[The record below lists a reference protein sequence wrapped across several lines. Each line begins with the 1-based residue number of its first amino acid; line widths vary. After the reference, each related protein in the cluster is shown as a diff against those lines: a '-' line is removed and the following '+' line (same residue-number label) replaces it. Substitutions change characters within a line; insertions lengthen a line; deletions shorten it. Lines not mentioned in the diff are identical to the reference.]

1 VQARK
6 TPAQARDN
14 LSAGAIDKSS
24 IFVLYPDFVSP
35 NGKTSKKRNMNKRKN
50 TDGSV
55 IFIVG
60 NWPKTWISDQS
71 DSALV
76 SSSGS
81 TQPAPQSMHS
91 GSGSTFTVRTRPPS
105 AS

>member
-1 VQARK
+1 LFFICSEPGYAPEHQGSTA
-6 TPAQARDN
+6 
-14 LSAGAIDKSS
+14 
-24 IFVLYPDFVSP
+24 
-35 NGKTSKKRNMNKRKN
+35 KKEHEQRKN

-55 IFIVG
+55 IFTAG
-60 NWPKTWISDQS
+60 KWLKTGISDQP

-76 SSSGS
+76 SSSRRP
-81 TQPAPQSMHS
+81 QPTPQSVHS